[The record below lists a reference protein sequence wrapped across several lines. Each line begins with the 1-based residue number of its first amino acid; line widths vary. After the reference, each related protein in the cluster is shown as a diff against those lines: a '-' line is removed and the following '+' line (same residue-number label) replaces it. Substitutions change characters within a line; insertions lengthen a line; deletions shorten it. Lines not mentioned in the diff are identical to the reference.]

1 VLLNNLISLIERY
14 REKLALRLV
23 VLFGSRARG
32 DYTEE
37 SDIDILV
44 VADDLPRDPREAFSI
59 LRDTRYASVNPI
71 GFNTEVFLKK
81 LRSGSTFLIEILD
94 EGTILYA
101 DREFYTMVMIVYEE
115 VRKKYVKKGRTWIEK
130 L

>member
-1 VLLNNLISLIERY
+1 LYL
-14 REKLALRLV
+14 
-23 VLFGSRARG
+23 
-32 DYTEE
+32 
-37 SDIDILV
+37 
-44 VADDLPRDPREAFSI
+44 
-59 LRDTRYASVNPI
+59 
-71 GFNTEVFLKK
+71 LKK

-101 DREFYTMVMIVYEE
+101 DREFYTMVMKVYEE